1 MNRTFINSLKTLLPL
16 YTGLLLITI
25 SPMSF
30 PFLKDTRIAGSL
42 LLTINLFLKSI
53 HLLRN
58 GVLSKTLLNP
68 GLNVFYIFIFFIFLS
83 SAISP
88 PIQSFDNLLIHLMS
102 FIAFFTGY
110 LFLENL
116 PDKKLVLKRINV
128 LLIAIGFI
136 VSLISI
142 LIGFFK
148 IPFLYHIRTLLA
160 EKTFVKMVFEHNRG
174 RVFPIAPL
182 DIISVFAL
190 SELMYHKFTKN
201 KKSYLFLEV
210 IVLFNVAAIVLMNF
224 RSRAIVFLFNI
235 IVLFLLSR
243 NVFFLKQTLAFF
255 VLSIVLSSILF
266 PNNIVNR
273 FLLTAKDDLANIE
286 SRINY
291 ARLSLNIAKTSPIFG
306 IGSGNLKNY
315 VVSETITTTGLY
327 SEVLTYPAY
336 QHPHNHYL
344 LILAESGILG
354 LAAYILTIIYFFL
367 CDAAL
372 LRNLTIRPYVTPL
385 IIASW
390 SYLFGSLM
398 DWYSANMTI
407 FFFLIRGI
415 LFGVLRR

>member
-1 MNRTFINSLKTLLPL
+1 MNRTLIHSLKTLLPF

-25 SPMSF
+25 APMSF
-30 PFLKDTRIAGSL
+30 PLLKDTRIAGSL
-42 LLTINLFLKSI
+42 LLTTILFFESV
-53 HLLRN
+53 HLLRSR
-58 GVLSKTLLNP
+58 VLLKTLLNP
-68 GLNVFYIFIFFIFLS
+68 SLNAFYIFIFFILFS

-116 PDKKLVLKRINV
+116 PDKRLVIKRINA
-128 LLIAIGFI
+128 LLIAISFI

-142 LIGFFK
+142 LVGIFK
-148 IPFLYHIRTLLA
+148 TPLLYNVRTLLT
-160 EKTFVKMVFEHNRG
+160 EKTFVKMVFEYNRG

-182 DIISVFAL
+182 DIISVFTL
-190 SELMYHKFTKN
+190 SELIYHKLTKN
-201 KKSYLFLEV
+201 KKSYFLKV
-210 IVLFNVAAIVLMNF
+210 IVLFNITAIVLMNF
-224 RSRAIVFLFNI
+224 RSRVVVVLFNI

-273 FLLTAKDDLANIE
+273 FLLKTKDDFANIE

-291 ARLSLNIAKTSPIFG
+291 AGLALDITKTSPIFG
-306 IGSGNLKNY
+306 IGNGNLKNY
-315 VVSETITTTGLY
+315 VATETITTTGLY
-327 SEVLTYPAY
+327 SEVLTYSAY

-344 LILAESGILG
+344 LLLAESGILG
-354 LAAYILTIIYFFL
+354 LMAYILTIIYFFL
-367 CDAAL
+367 CDVKL
-372 LRNLTIRPYVTPL
+372 LRNLTIRPYVISL
-385 IIASW
+385 IVASW

-398 DWYSANMTI
+398 DWYSANATI

-415 LFGVLRR
+415 LFGVSRR